1 MKTLK
6 NYRLSPMT
14 LQVLASIKQ
23 LPQYANYTETDIIE
37 AAIWHL
43 HHTATTTDSTKEDQ
57 A

>member
-23 LPQYANYTETDIIE
+23 LPQYANYTETDIVE

-43 HHTATTTDSTKEDQ
+43 HHTATTTDSTKEGQ